1 MEFVLCLGW
10 QLFGD
15 RYWWVSVGL
24 LYKSVYMSIPSMM
37 TLVSRKEIH
46 SLDHSDVNL
55 MVGWKLLISCR
66 NSCSCS

>member
-1 MEFVLCLGW
+1 M
-10 QLFGD
+10 
-15 RYWWVSVGL
+15 GL